1 MTSRDESITLIR
13 ELLVAG
19 SNEELQELIALNLP
33 RMDDTFFSVLT
44 DAAQAESGRNPA
56 MSARLLSLAQI
67 LLPLRT
73 LI

>member
-1 MTSRDESITLIR
+1 MTSQDQAVTLIR

-19 SNEELQELIALNLP
+19 SNEDLQKLIALNLP

-44 DAAQAESGRNPA
+44 DAAEAESMRNPA
-56 MSARLLSLAQI
+56 VSEHLMALAQT